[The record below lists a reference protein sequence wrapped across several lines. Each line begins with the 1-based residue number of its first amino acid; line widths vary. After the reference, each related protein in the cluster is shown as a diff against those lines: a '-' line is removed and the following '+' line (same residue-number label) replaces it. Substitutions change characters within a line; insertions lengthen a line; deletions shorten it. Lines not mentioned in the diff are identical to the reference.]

1 MATLFTR
8 LSVVRVRRF
17 NTAETT
23 STIRFGSSAKTI
35 KNKPRVNVS
44 KSVKELEDALEAANK
59 QVGGC
64 SSDATAMSLT
74 LPCRKVA
81 W

>member
-1 MATLFTR
+1 MEPSLF
-8 LSVVRVRRF
+8 LGPHCCRF

-59 QVGGC
+59 QVGV
-64 SSDATAMSLT
+64 ATMAVPLT
-74 LPCRKVA
+74 GPHVL
-81 W
+81 